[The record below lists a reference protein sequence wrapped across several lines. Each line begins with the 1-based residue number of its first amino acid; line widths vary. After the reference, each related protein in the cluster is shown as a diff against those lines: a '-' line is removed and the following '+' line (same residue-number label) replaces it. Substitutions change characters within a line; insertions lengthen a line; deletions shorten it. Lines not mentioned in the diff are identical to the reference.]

1 MQRLATCASEG
12 GGGMLASGVS
22 TNVSAVD
29 RRLASTR
36 LEIESAMAVL
46 GGMILLVVDA
56 WGLSLIPLVTN
67 LEKTYSLSAS
77 QASWT
82 LSVAGLVA
90 AGCVPT
96 VARLGDRLGMR
107 RLVLASK
114 TLGVAANVICAV
126 APGFGLLLFGRAILG
141 VSAAIPLGYS
151 ILRARR
157 TSAAPLTTGRS
168 L

>member
-12 GGGMLASGVS
+12 GCGMLASGVS

-36 LEIESAMAVL
+36 LQIETAIAVL

-56 WGLSLIPLVTN
+56 WGLSLIPLVGN
-67 LEKTYSLSAS
+67 LEKTYSLSPS

-82 LSVAGLVA
+82 LSAAGLVA

-107 RLVLASK
+107 RPVLASMM
-114 TLGVAANVICAV
+114 LGVVGTRVCAA
-126 APGFGLLLFGRAILG
+126 APGFGLLLFAPPILW
-141 VSAAIPLGYS
+141 A
-151 ILRARR
+151 
-157 TSAAPLTTGRS
+157 
-168 L
+168 